1 EQKEHVEFIVNI
13 FLKGIE
19 NKTSI

>member
-1 EQKEHVEFIVNI
+1 QKEHVEFIVNI